1 MTSQANVA
9 WPLCLTPTGGG
20 RLRPAW
26 GRSFIRAV
34 MLALAAFTLFAPAAK
49 ADQPLWELG
58 MGAGGLRLPHYRG
71 SDQSHTLLLPVPYV
85 VYRGRIFR
93 ATREGARAVLIDGDR
108 LDFDISMSASVPTRS
123 ADNRA
128 RAGMP
133 DLAPTLELGPNLNY
147 TLARGASWKLDLRLP
162 VRAVLALG
170 SDSRDAGWTVQ
181 PVINIDWHVAGW
193 EVGAQVGPMWGSR
206 RHNAYFYGVQ
216 AQYANAQRPTYRA
229 DAGSGGWRMT
239 AGASRRYGAL
249 WLGAFVRA
257 DSVAGAAFEDSPLIK
272 RRQGLHLGL
281 AASWVFAVSDQ
292 RVPDD
297 R

>member
-1 MTSQANVA
+1 MS
-9 WPLCLTPTGGG
+9 
-20 RLRPAW
+20 
-26 GRSFIRAV
+26 SSIRTMV
-34 MLALAAFTLFAPAAK
+34 LALAAFALAAPAAQ

-85 VYRGRIFR
+85 IYRGRIFR

-108 LDFDISMSASVPTRS
+108 LDFDLSLSASAPTRS

-147 TLARGASWKLDLRLP
+147 TLARGANWKLDLRLP
-162 VRAVLALG
+162 ARAVLALG
-170 SDSRDAGWTVQ
+170 SDNRDAGWTVQ

-193 EVGAQVGPMWGSR
+193 DVGAQAGPMWGSR
-206 RHNAYFYGVQ
+206 RHHAYFYGVQ
-216 AQYANAQRPTYRA
+216 APYATATRPVF
-229 DAGSGGWRMT
+229 DAGAGNGGWRWT
-239 AGASRRYGAL
+239 AGASRRIGAL
-249 WLGAFVRA
+249 WVGAFVRA
-257 DSVAGAAFEDSPLIK
+257 DSVAGAAFEGSPLVK
-272 RRQGLHLGL
+272 QRQGLHVGL

>member
-1 MTSQANVA
+1 MMTRICTR
-9 WPLCLTPTGGG
+9 LLTAAAIT
-20 RLRPAW
+20 
-26 GRSFIRAV
+26 
-34 MLALAAFTLFAPAAK
+34 LAAPAAQ

-71 SDQSHTLLLPVPYV
+71 SDQSHTLLLPLPYV
-85 VYRGRIFR
+85 IYRGQIFR

-108 LDFDISMSASVPTRS
+108 LDFDLSLSASAPTRS
-123 ADNRA
+123 GDNRA

-133 DLAPTLELGPNLNY
+133 DLAPMLELGPNLNY

-162 VRAVLALG
+162 ARAVMALG
-170 SDSRDAGWTVQ
+170 SDNRDAGWTVQ

-193 EVGAQVGPMWGSR
+193 DVGAQAGPMWGSR
-206 RHNAYFYGVQ
+206 RQNAYFYGVE
-216 AQYANAQRPTYRA
+216 AQYATAQRPAYRA
-229 DAGSGGWRMT
+229 GAGSGGWRWT

-249 WLGAFVRA
+249 WLGVFVRA
-257 DSVAGAAFEDSPLIK
+257 DSVAGAVFEDSPLVK
-272 RRQGLHLGL
+272 RRQGLSVGL